1 MFDIIRKDEYFD
13 WTDPKVGQSRS
24 YSLVPSHYSLKGI
37 QDAWILSLLQHKR
50 DLKMAE
56 VGGGKSRVLEML
68 SQHNECWNIDKFEGL
83 GAGPLEIPELP
94 GVKIVRAYLGDFD
107 AEIPDNY
114 FDIVFSISVIE
125 HVPKEQLDAC
135 FADCCRIL
143 KPGGLL
149 LHAIDLYIS
158 DAPSALTE
166 TIDLYRVAIETQD
179 FEWLTPPAID
189 NFTTFRCDY
198 ASNSD
203 LTMSQWN
210 HIAPSLKNVRKT
222 HQSVSIKL
230 LAIKTGDRPLTEKLL
245 AEEPESLP
253 SAPTPIATPQA
264 ENAPKTVV
272 PSSSSSHPVV
282 TSTEQAAPPS
292 SSKQRY
298 NAEQQAQRIASDVQ
312 WLTTTNFVK
321 QHLQPGERVLA
332 PPKLRSVFPKCYA
345 YSNAAEL
352 AANQFQWVL
361 VHKGKLAAIDSSF
374 LKQTAQQLQ
383 PVFANAVFVVFSSR
397 PDITPLIS
405 EPAHLD
411 SLMQALFPQ
420 QQTHSLIRKLKTK
433 IAGALNRITPRLTSS
448 NHLVSSPSAS
458 GSLVAAPAARTE
470 LIEQAKA
477 MRWFHAIDFGD
488 FQSAGRFKEGQRQ
501 NINLFPVFEII
512 KGIQV
517 KDMECLDVGSACGL
531 ISFGLRSLGAKRVA
545 ATDIVNF
552 KTLTLANE
560 LLNANVE
567 YYPFTRADAVSDRFP
582 RQRFDLVVCAGVL
595 YHMFNPMGAI
605 AEARLLLRN
614 NGLFVVE
621 TAYDPRRK
629 DPVMELNS
637 ESATPFREA
646 YTYWNI
652 SESAVAGMLKL
663 CGFNIIR
670 CVRLQSP
677 SRIAFLAQAVSS
689 DQIEGR
695 TDLTKRMH
703 ELGFGEQKYVARNY
717 PEEMSGI
724 QFDQSLSDM
733 KIDIDTYVTSFP
745 HHVDFPKNGVGA
757 SLYNPKQSN
766 F

>member
-1 MFDIIRKDEYFD
+1 MFDIIRKNEYFR
-13 WTDPKVGQSRS
+13 WIDPRVAQSRS

-37 QDAWILSLLQHKR
+37 QDAWILSLLEHKR

-56 VGGGKSRVLEML
+56 VGGGKSRVLEAL
-68 SQHNECWNIDKFEGL
+68 SRYNECWNIDKFEGL

-94 GVKIVRAYLGDFD
+94 EVKIVRSYLGDFD
-107 AEIPDNY
+107 PAIPDKY

-135 FADCCRIL
+135 FADCHRIL

-166 TIDLYRVAIETQD
+166 TIDLYRVAIEKQD

-189 NFTTFRCDY
+189 NSTTFRCDY

-210 HIAPSLKNVRKT
+210 RIAPALKSVRET

-230 LAIKTGDRPLTEKLL
+230 LAIKTGDRSLTEKLL
-245 AEEPESLP
+245 AEEPDPLP
-253 SAPTPIATPQA
+253 SAPTPVTTLQA
-264 ENAPKTVV
+264 EIAPKAEVSP
-272 PSSSSSHPVV
+272 PSSNRVV
-282 TSTEQAAPPS
+282 TSTQQPVLPS
-292 SSKQRY
+292 VSKQHR
-298 NAEQQAQRIASDVQ
+298 NAKKQAQFIASDIQ
-312 WLTTTNFVK
+312 WLTATNFVK
-321 QHLQPGERVLA
+321 QHLQPGETVLA
-332 PPKLRSVFPKCYA
+332 PPKLRSLFPKCYP
-345 YSNAAEL
+345 YSSAAEL
-352 AANQFQWVL
+352 AVDQFQWVL
-361 VHKGKLAAIDSSF
+361 VHKGKLAAIDPSF
-374 LKQTAQQLQ
+374 LKHTVQQLT
-383 PVFANAVFVVFSSR
+383 PVFANAVFVVFSNR
-397 PDITPLIS
+397 TDVPPQIS
-405 EPAHLD
+405 NPADVD
-411 SLMQALFPQ
+411 SLIQVLFPQ
-420 QQTHSLIRKLKTK
+420 QQTQRLVHKIKTR
-433 IAGALNRITPRLTSS
+433 ISGALNRITPRLTSS
-448 NHLVSSPSAS
+448 NHLVSLSSEPASSIASPTI
-458 GSLVAAPAARTE
+458 RTE

-488 FQSAGRFKEGQRQ
+488 FQSAGRFQEGQRQ
-501 NINLFPVFEII
+501 NITLFPVFEII
-512 KGIQV
+512 KGIHV

-531 ISFGLRSLGAKRVA
+531 ISFGLRSLGASRVA
-545 ATDIVNF
+545 AADIVNF

-605 AEARLLLRN
+605 AEARLLLRKH
-614 NGLFVVE
+614 GLFVVE
-621 TAYDPRRK
+621 TAYDPHRK

-652 SESAVAGMLKL
+652 SESAIAGMLKL

-677 SRIAFLAQAVSS
+677 SRIAFLAQATNY

-695 TDLTKRMH
+695 TDLTRRMH

-717 PEEMSGI
+717 PEEASGI
-724 QFDQSLSDM
+724 QFDRSLSDM
-733 KIDIDTYVTSFP
+733 KIDVDTYVANFP
-745 HHVDFPKNGVGA
+745 HHVDFPKNAIGA
-757 SLYNPKQSN
+757 SLYNPKQSD